1 MRVRNGEG
9 DALSVFLHT
18 LDDCSVCH
26 IRSSSPVLPV
36 DVTEAQ
42 SSVASAMALRWSVLL
57 VAVALAG
64 CASRRPCVPT
74 DIQVGKLTD
83 LSAEPDAHAPVSQGI
98 TREVEAEFRRRTAD
112 RHPPGSR
119 PYHFLALSGGGQYGA
134 FGVGVLSGW
143 TESGARPEFDVVTGI
158 STGSLLAPFA
168 FIGPDYDHRAKHFYT
183 NTKAEDI
190 FTIRSWLTLPFR
202 SSVASSA
209 PLRRLIESEID
220 QTLMERVAAEH
231 RKGRRLYVGTT
242 NIDTK
247 RLAVWDL
254 GAIAC
259 RPCPEGCT
267 LFRDVLLASC
277 SIPGMFPPVTFEID
291 VDGKQSTEMHVDGG
305 VSAQLF
311 CPSAVFSAAA
321 ARQHE
326 GTNLYII
333 VAGKLYPDA
342 KAVRERVLPVLAAT
356 TSSHVY
362 SHRRGELTN
371 MYGLARSAG
380 MRYHLSALRQDFLA
394 ADVAIKFDQMELGR
408 LYQEGLEK
416 GGSPQSWMATP
427 PELAPGDGDYIRN
440 GLHLRPAPPDEH
452 TR

>member
-1 MRVRNGEG
+1 MAAAGV
-9 DALSVFLHT
+9 ALMATVAGCGIFAASKRPVPFEAPTARRLAPT
-18 LDDCSVCH
+18 DDPAGFARPGMSLD
-26 IRSSSPVLPV
+26 SPVTS
-36 DVTEAQ
+36 DVGMRPPQ
-42 SSVASAMALRWSVLL
+42 NIL
-57 VAVALAG
+57 VM
-64 CASRRPCVPT
+64 
-74 DIQVGKLTD
+74 
-83 LSAEPDAHAPVSQGI
+83 
-98 TREVEAEFRRRTAD
+98 
-112 RHPPGSR
+112 
-119 PYHFLALSGGGQYGA
+119 SGGGAFGA
-134 FGVGVLSGW
+134 FTAGVLAGW
-143 TESGARPEFDVVTGI
+143 TKSGTRPEFDVVTGI
-158 STGSLLAPFA
+158 STGALLAPFA
-168 FIGPDYDHRAKHFYT
+168 FIGSDYDERAKHFYT
-183 NTKAEDI
+183 NIKAEDI
-190 FTIRSWLTLPFR
+190 FTIRSWLTLPCR

-231 RKGRRLYVGTT
+231 RKGRRLYIGTT

-259 RPCPEGCT
+259 RPCPEGCA

-311 CPSAVFSAAA
+311 CPSAVFGASAA
-321 ARQHE
+321 RKDE
-326 GTNLYII
+326 GTSLYII
-333 VAGKLYPDA
+333 VSGKLYPDA

-380 MRYHLSALRQDFLA
+380 MRYQMISLGQDFMA
-394 ADVAIKFDQMELGR
+394 ADVAIKVDQKEMGR
-408 LYQEGLEK
+408 LYAEGLER
-416 GGSPQSWMATP
+416 GASPQSWLTTP

-440 GLHLRPAPPDEH
+440 GLNLRPAPPDA
-452 TR
+452 R

>member
-1 MRVRNGEG
+1 M
-9 DALSVFLHT
+9 
-18 LDDCSVCH
+18 
-26 IRSSSPVLPV
+26 
-36 DVTEAQ
+36 
-42 SSVASAMALRWSVLL
+42 VAAW
-57 VAVALAG
+57 VALAATVAG
-64 CASRRPCVPT
+64 CSVFAPSKRPVPFEPPTARRLAPSDDPAGFTQPGMPSGVPVT
-74 DIQVGKLTD
+74 SDVGM
-83 LSAEPDAHAPVSQGI
+83 
-98 TREVEAEFRRRTAD
+98 R
-112 RHPPGSR
+112 PPQNI
-119 PYHFLALSGGGQYGA
+119 LVMSGGGSFGA
-134 FGVGVLSGW
+134 FTAGVLAGW
-143 TESGARPEFDVVTGI
+143 TKSGTRPEFDVVTGI

-190 FTIRSWLTLPFR
+190 FTVRSWLTLPFR

-209 PLRRLIESEID
+209 PLRRLIEAEID
-220 QTLMERVAAEH
+220 QTLMERIAAEH

-291 VDGKQSTEMHVDGG
+291 VDGKQATEMHVDGG

-321 ARQHE
+321 TRQHE
-326 GTNLYII
+326 GANLYIV

-380 MRYHLSALRQDFLA
+380 MRYHLSAVRQEFRT
-394 ADVAIKFDQMELGR
+394 ADLAIKFDQQEMGR
-408 LYQEGLEK
+408 LYQEGFER

-440 GLHLRPAPPDEH
+440 GLHLRPAGRTDAVGEVVSSQLSVVSQ
-452 TR
+452 TARRRTAVGRLVAGLADN